1 MGHLWLEK
9 QTCLLIWF
17 VQMQLRTYDIENIK
31 ALVNLET
38 LLPFVPDAL
47 NTRIISKIQVML
59 LNKLLL
65 NVFTAYEWN
74 TFLKRV
80 I

>member
-1 MGHLWLEK
+1 
-9 QTCLLIWF
+9 
-17 VQMQLRTYDIENIK
+17 MQLRTYDIENIK

-47 NTRIISKIQVML
+47 QTRIISKIQVML